1 MNIRFEIEYRTIYG
15 EDLFLNILKEDGSQE
30 HHALRTVDG
39 VIWACELNVD
49 VAIDYFYTVTWQGR
63 EKRSEWVFCPHSFD
77 PKEVA
82 SPDVRA
88 VQRDSWMD
96 APEDFRV
103 AGTLV
108 PVFSLRTRRSF
119 GVGDFGDLRQMVDW
133 IATTGQR
140 VLQILPINDTTSSHT
155 WADSYPYSCISVFA
169 LHPQYVEL
177 GALPALKSEKDRRHF
192 DKLRQELNAL
202 TQIDYER
209 VNAAKLEYLR
219 LIFDEEGKRI
229 LSTADFKTFFANNEQ
244 WLVPYAQYCHL
255 RDTYGTGDFSAWP
268 NHKQWAEADRKVLSN
283 PRNKAFKDVAFY
295 YFVQFVLA
303 QQLRGVHAYARSRG
317 VILKGDIP
325 IGVARHGCDVWQ
337 EPRYFNLNGQA
348 GAPPDDFSED
358 GQNWGFPTYNWDE
371 MLRDGCQ
378 WWERRFRNMARYFDA
393 YRIDHVLGFFRIWEI
408 PMPVKSGLLGQFSPA
423 LAFRREEI
431 YGYGISEETLKATVG
446 PIIKPQ
452 GTEVEAYNNTDYLF
466 LRDHR
471 NPELFHPRISGKKTS
486 CYSRLSNDQQQAFDA
501 LYEDFFYHRNN
512 QFWYEEAMQ
521 KLPKLV
527 KATRMLCCA
536 EDLGMVPAC
545 VKWVMDELGILSLE
559 LESMP
564 KEPWV
569 RFGHVENNPRRSVAT
584 ISSHDTPTLRMWWD
598 EDYER
603 TQDYFNNIL
612 HREGPAPH
620 PLPGWLAQEIIQRH
634 LDCPSMLCV
643 IALQDWLAID
653 EHLRNKDANAERV
666 NIPANPHHYWRYRMH
681 LNIEDLKHDKQFTE
695 GIREMVTL
703 GNRG

>member
-1 MNIRFEIEYRTIYG
+1 MNIKFEIEYRTIYG
-15 EDLFLNILKEDGSQE
+15 EDLFLNVLHNNGSQT
-30 HHALRTVDG
+30 RYPMSTTDG
-39 VIWACELNVD
+39 IIWSCNLSTEKP
-49 VAIDYFYTVTWQGR
+49 IEYFYTVTWQGR
-63 EKRSEWVFCPHSFD
+63 EKRTEWVFCPHSFD
-77 PKEVA
+77 PKEV
-82 SPDVRA
+82 SNPSLPV
-88 VQRDSWMD
+88 VQRDAWMD

-133 IATTGQR
+133 VATSGQR
-140 VLQILPINDTTSSHT
+140 LLQILPINDTTSSHT
-155 WADSYPYSCISVFA
+155 WGDSYPYSCISVFA

-177 GALPALKSEKDRRHF
+177 GALPKLKKEADRKRFEALR
-192 DKLRQELNAL
+192 LELNAL
-202 TQIDYER
+202 SQIDYER
-209 VNAAKLEYLR
+209 VNNAKLEYLR
-219 LIFDEEGKRI
+219 LLFQQEGKKV
-229 LSTADFKTFFANNEQ
+229 LASADFKSFFEEAQ
-244 WLVPYAQYCHL
+244 AWLVPYAQYCSL
-255 RDTYGTGDFSAWP
+255 RDTYGTGDFSQWP
-268 NHKQWAEADRKVLSN
+268 DHRQWDENDRKALSTIGTQLG
-283 PRNKAFKDVAFY
+283 DVAFW
-295 YFVQFVLA
+295 YFVQFLLA
-303 QQLRGVHAYARSRG
+303 QQLSGVHAFARTRG

-348 GAPPDDFSED
+348 GAPPDEFAED

-423 LAFRREEI
+423 LALSRDEI
-431 YGYGISEETLKATVG
+431 YGYGISHETLMNTVC
-446 PIIKPQ
+446 PIIKSADVS
-452 GTEVEAYNNTDYLF
+452 TNVLF
-466 LRDHR
+466 LRDHK
-471 NPELFHPRISGKKTS
+471 NPEVFHPRISAQKTEA
-486 CYSRLSNDQQQAFDA
+486 YAALSDQEKHAFDV
-501 LYEDFFYHRNN
+501 LYEQYFYHRNN

-527 KATRMLCCA
+527 RATRMLCCA

-545 VKWVMDELGILSLE
+545 VQWVMDELGILSLE

-564 KEPWV
+564 KEAWV
-569 RFGHVENNPRRSVAT
+569 RFGHIERNPRRSVAT

-603 TQDYFNNIL
+603 TQEYYNTIL
-612 HREGPAPH
+612 NLEGPAPH
-620 PLPGWLAQEIIQRH
+620 PLSGNLARHIIQRH
-634 LDCPSMLCV
+634 LNCPSMVCV
-643 IALQDWLAID
+643 IALQDWLATD
-653 EHLRNKDANAERV
+653 EQLRLKDAGAERI

-681 LNIEDLKHDKQFTE
+681 LNIEDLKNDKSFTE
-695 GIREMVTL
+695 GIYEMVVK
-703 GNRG
+703 GKRI

>member
-1 MNIRFEIEYRTIYG
+1 MNIKFEIEYRTIYG
-15 EDLFLNILKEDGSQE
+15 EDLFLNVLHNNGSQT
-30 HHALRTVDG
+30 RYPMSTTDG
-39 VIWACELNVD
+39 IIWSCNLSTEKP
-49 VAIDYFYTVTWQGR
+49 IEYFYTVTWQGR
-63 EKRSEWVFCPHSFD
+63 EKRTEWVFCPHSFD
-77 PKEVA
+77 PKEV
-82 SPDVRA
+82 SNPSLPV
-88 VQRDSWMD
+88 VQRDAWMD

-133 IATTGQR
+133 VATSGQR
-140 VLQILPINDTTSSHT
+140 LLQILPINDTTSSHT
-155 WADSYPYSCISVFA
+155 WGDSYPYSCISVFA

-177 GALPALKSEKDRRHF
+177 GALPKLKKEADRKRFEALR
-192 DKLRQELNAL
+192 LELNAL
-202 TQIDYER
+202 SQIDYER
-209 VNAAKLEYLR
+209 VNNAKLEYLR
-219 LIFDEEGKRI
+219 LLFQQEGKKV
-229 LSTADFKTFFANNEQ
+229 LASADFKSFFEEAQ
-244 WLVPYAQYCHL
+244 AWLVPYAQYCSL
-255 RDTYGTGDFSAWP
+255 RDTYGTGDFSQWP
-268 NHKQWAEADRKVLSN
+268 DHRQWDENDRKALSTIGTQLGN
-283 PRNKAFKDVAFY
+283 VAFW
-295 YFVQFVLA
+295 YFVQFILA
-303 QQLRGVHAYARSRG
+303 QQLSGVHAFARTRG

-348 GAPPDDFSED
+348 GAPPDEFAED

-423 LAFRREEI
+423 LALSRDEI
-431 YGYGISEETLKATVG
+431 YGYGISHETLMNTVC
-446 PIIKPQ
+446 PIIKSADVS
-452 GTEVEAYNNTDYLF
+452 TNVLF
-466 LRDHR
+466 LRDHK
-471 NPELFHPRISGKKTS
+471 NPEVFHPRISAQKTEA
-486 CYSRLSNDQQQAFDA
+486 YAALSDQEKHAFDV
-501 LYEDFFYHRNN
+501 LYEQYFYHRNN

-527 KATRMLCCA
+527 RATRMLCCA

-545 VKWVMDELGILSLE
+545 VQWVMDELGILSLE

-564 KEPWV
+564 KEAWV
-569 RFGHVENNPRRSVAT
+569 RFGHIERNPRRSVAT

-603 TQDYFNNIL
+603 TQEYYNTIL
-612 HREGPAPH
+612 NLEGPAPH
-620 PLPGWLAQEIIQRH
+620 PLSGNLARHIIQRH
-634 LDCPSMLCV
+634 LNCPSMVCV
-643 IALQDWLAID
+643 IALQDWLATD
-653 EHLRNKDANAERV
+653 EQLRLKEAGAERI

-681 LNIEDLKHDKQFTE
+681 LNIEDLKNDKSFTE
-695 GIREMVTL
+695 GIYEMVVK
-703 GNRG
+703 GKRI

>member
-1 MNIRFEIEYRTIYG
+1 MNIKFEIEYRTIYG
-15 EDLFLNILKEDGSQE
+15 EDLFLNVLHNDGSQT
-30 HHALRTVDG
+30 RYPMSTTDG
-39 VIWACELNVD
+39 IIWSCNLSTEKP
-49 VAIDYFYTVTWQGR
+49 IEYFYTVTWQGR
-63 EKRSEWVFCPHSFD
+63 EKRTEWVFCPHSFD
-77 PKEVA
+77 PKEV
-82 SPDVRA
+82 SNPSLPV
-88 VQRDSWMD
+88 VQRDAWMD

-133 IATTGQR
+133 VATSGQR
-140 VLQILPINDTTSSHT
+140 LLQILPINDTTSSHT
-155 WADSYPYSCISVFA
+155 WGDSYPYSCISVFA

-177 GALPALKSEKDRRHF
+177 GALPKLKKEADRKRFEALR
-192 DKLRQELNAL
+192 LELNAL
-202 TQIDYER
+202 SQIDYER
-209 VNAAKLEYLR
+209 VNNAKLEYLR
-219 LIFDEEGKRI
+219 LLFQQEGKKV
-229 LSTADFKTFFANNEQ
+229 LASADFKSFFEEAQ
-244 WLVPYAQYCHL
+244 AWLVPYAQYCSL
-255 RDTYGTGDFSAWP
+255 RDTYGTGDFSQWP
-268 NHKQWAEADRKVLSN
+268 DHRQWDENDRKALSTIGTQLG
-283 PRNKAFKDVAFY
+283 DVAFW
-295 YFVQFVLA
+295 YFVQFILA
-303 QQLRGVHAYARSRG
+303 QQLSGVHAFARTRG

-348 GAPPDDFSED
+348 GAPPDEFAED

-423 LAFRREEI
+423 LALSRDEI
-431 YGYGISEETLKATVG
+431 YGYGISHETLMNTVC
-446 PIIKPQ
+446 PIIKSADVS
-452 GTEVEAYNNTDYLF
+452 TNVLF
-466 LRDHR
+466 LRDHK
-471 NPELFHPRISGKKTS
+471 NPEVFHPRISAQKTEA
-486 CYSRLSNDQQQAFDA
+486 YAALSDQEKHAFDV
-501 LYEDFFYHRNN
+501 LYEQYFYHRNN

-527 KATRMLCCA
+527 RATRMLCCA

-545 VKWVMDELGILSLE
+545 VQWVMDELGILSLE

-564 KEPWV
+564 KEAWV
-569 RFGHVENNPRRSVAT
+569 RFGHIERNPRRSVAT

-603 TQDYFNNIL
+603 TQEYYNTIL
-612 HREGPAPH
+612 NFEGPAPH
-620 PLPGWLAQEIIQRH
+620 PLSGNLARHIIQRH
-634 LDCPSMLCV
+634 LNCPSMVCV
-643 IALQDWLAID
+643 IALQDWLATD
-653 EHLRNKDANAERV
+653 EQLRLKEAGAERI

-681 LNIEDLKHDKQFTE
+681 LNIEDLKNDKSFTE
-695 GIREMVTL
+695 GIYEMVKKEK
-703 GNRG
+703 RI

>member
-1 MNIRFEIEYRTIYG
+1 MNIKFEIEYRTIYG
-15 EDLFLNILKEDGSQE
+15 EDLFLNVLHNDGSQT
-30 HHALRTVDG
+30 RYPMSTTDG
-39 VIWACELNVD
+39 IIWSCNLSTEKP
-49 VAIDYFYTVTWQGR
+49 IEYFYTVTWQGR
-63 EKRSEWVFCPHSFD
+63 EKRTEWVFCPHSFD
-77 PKEVA
+77 PKEV
-82 SPDVRA
+82 SNPSLPV
-88 VQRDSWMD
+88 VQRDAWMD

-133 IATTGQR
+133 VATSGQR
-140 VLQILPINDTTSSHT
+140 LLQILPINDTTSSHT
-155 WADSYPYSCISVFA
+155 WGDSYPYSCISVFA

-177 GALPALKSEKDRRHF
+177 GALPKLKKEADRKRFEALR
-192 DKLRQELNAL
+192 LELNAL
-202 TQIDYER
+202 SQIDYER
-209 VNAAKLEYLR
+209 VNNAKLEYLR
-219 LIFDEEGKRI
+219 LLFQQEGKKV
-229 LSTADFKTFFANNEQ
+229 LASADFKSFFEEAQ
-244 WLVPYAQYCHL
+244 AWLVPYAQYCSL
-255 RDTYGTGDFSAWP
+255 RDTYGTGDFSQWP
-268 NHKQWAEADRKVLSN
+268 DHRQWDENDRKALSTIGTQLG
-283 PRNKAFKDVAFY
+283 DVAFW
-295 YFVQFVLA
+295 YFVQFILA
-303 QQLRGVHAYARSRG
+303 QQLSGVHAFARTRG

-348 GAPPDDFSED
+348 GAPPDEFAED

-423 LAFRREEI
+423 LALSRDEI
-431 YGYGISEETLKATVG
+431 YGYGISHETLMNTVC
-446 PIIKPQ
+446 PIIKSADVS
-452 GTEVEAYNNTDYLF
+452 TNVLF
-466 LRDHR
+466 LRDHK
-471 NPELFHPRISGKKTS
+471 NPEVFHPRISAQKTEA
-486 CYSRLSNDQQQAFDA
+486 YAALSDQEKHAFDV
-501 LYEDFFYHRNN
+501 LYEQYFYHRNN

-527 KATRMLCCA
+527 RATRMLCCA

-545 VKWVMDELGILSLE
+545 VQWVMDELGILSLE

-564 KEPWV
+564 KEAWV
-569 RFGHVENNPRRSVAT
+569 RFGHIEHNPRRSVAT

-603 TQDYFNNIL
+603 TQEYYNTIL
-612 HREGPAPH
+612 NLEGPAPH
-620 PLPGWLAQEIIQRH
+620 PLSGNLARHIIQRH
-634 LDCPSMLCV
+634 LNCPSMVCV

-653 EHLRNKDANAERV
+653 EQLRLKEAGAERI

-681 LNIEDLKHDKQFTE
+681 LNIEDLKNDKSFTE
-695 GIREMVTL
+695 GIYEMVVK
-703 GNRG
+703 GKRI

>member
-15 EDLFLNILKEDGSQE
+15 EDLFLNVLEPDGSQTR
-30 HHALRTVDG
+30 HPLSTRDG
-39 VIWACELNVD
+39 VIWAIELSID
-49 VAIDYFYTVTWQGR
+49 HAIDYFYTVTWQGR

-77 PKEVA
+77 PKEV
-82 SPDVRA
+82 SNPDLPA
-88 VQRDSWMD
+88 VQRDAWMD

-103 AGTLV
+103 AGTLI
-108 PVFSLRTRRSF
+108 PVFSLRSRRSF

-133 IATTGQR
+133 VATTGQR
-140 VLQILPINDTTSSHT
+140 LLQILPINDTTSSHT

-177 GALPALKSEKDRRHF
+177 GALPALKSEKDRRRF
-192 DKLRQELNAL
+192 DKLRQELNGL
-202 TQIDYER
+202 PQIDYER
-209 VNAAKLEYLR
+209 VNAAKLEYLQ
-219 LIFDEEGKRI
+219 LLYEQEGKKT
-229 LSTADFKTFFANNEQ
+229 LATADFKAFFADNEQ

-255 RDTYGTGDFSAWP
+255 RDAYGTGDFSSWP
-268 NHKQWAEADRKVLSN
+268 DHNQWNEDDRKVLSN
-283 PRNKAFKDVAFY
+283 PRNKGFKDVAFH
-295 YFVQFVLA
+295 YFVQFILA
-303 QQLRGVHAYARSRG
+303 QQLRGVHAYARSRS

-348 GAPPDDFSED
+348 GAPPDDFAED

-378 WWERRFRNMARYFDA
+378 WWERRFRSMARYFDA

-408 PMPVKSGLLGQFSPA
+408 PMPAKSGLLGQFSPA
-423 LAFRREEI
+423 LALSRDEI
-431 YGYGISEETLKATVG
+431 VRAGISLETLKANVA
-446 PIIKPQ
+446 PIIR
-452 GTEVEAYNNTDYLF
+452 GGEVPSTNFLF
-466 LRDHR
+466 LRDHK
-471 NPELFHPRISGKKTS
+471 NPELFHPRISAQKTEAFQ
-486 CYSRLSNDQQQAFDA
+486 RLSNDEQQAFNA
-501 LYEDFFYHRNN
+501 LYEDYFYHRNN

-545 VKWVMDELGILSLE
+545 VKWVMDELDILSLE

-620 PLPGWLAQEIIQRH
+620 PLPGWLAQDIIQRH

-653 EHLRNKDANAERV
+653 EHLRLKDANAERI

-695 GIREMVTL
+695 GIRRMIVL
-703 GNRG
+703 GNRI

>member
-1 MNIRFEIEYRTIYG
+1 MNIKFEIEYRTIYG
-15 EDLFLNILKEDGSQE
+15 EDLFLNVLHNDGSQT
-30 HHALRTVDG
+30 RYPMSTTDG
-39 VIWACELNVD
+39 IIWSCNLSTEKP
-49 VAIDYFYTVTWQGR
+49 IEYFYTVTWQGR
-63 EKRSEWVFCPHSFD
+63 EKRTEWVFCPHSFD
-77 PKEVA
+77 PKEV
-82 SPDVRA
+82 SNPSLPV
-88 VQRDSWMD
+88 VQRDAWMD

-133 IATTGQR
+133 VATSGQR
-140 VLQILPINDTTSSHT
+140 LLQILPINDTTSSHT
-155 WADSYPYSCISVFA
+155 WGDSYPYSCISVFA

-177 GALPALKSEKDRRHF
+177 GALPKLKKEADRKRFEALR
-192 DKLRQELNAL
+192 LELNAL
-202 TQIDYER
+202 SQIDYER
-209 VNAAKLEYLR
+209 VNNAKLEYLR
-219 LIFDEEGKRI
+219 LLFQQEGKKV
-229 LSTADFKTFFANNEQ
+229 LASADFKSFFEEAQ
-244 WLVPYAQYCHL
+244 AWLVPYAQYCSL
-255 RDTYGTGDFSAWP
+255 RDTYGTGDFSQWP
-268 NHKQWAEADRKVLSN
+268 DHRQWDENDRKALSTIGTQLG
-283 PRNKAFKDVAFY
+283 DVAFW
-295 YFVQFVLA
+295 YFVQFILA
-303 QQLRGVHAYARSRG
+303 QQLSGVHAFARTRG

-348 GAPPDDFSED
+348 GAPPDEFAED

-423 LAFRREEI
+423 LALSRDEI
-431 YGYGISEETLKATVG
+431 YGYGISHETLMNTVC
-446 PIIKPQ
+446 PIIKSADVS
-452 GTEVEAYNNTDYLF
+452 TNVLF
-466 LRDHR
+466 LRDHK
-471 NPELFHPRISGKKTS
+471 NPEVFHPRISAQKTEA
-486 CYSRLSNDQQQAFDA
+486 YAALSDQEKHAFDV
-501 LYEDFFYHRNN
+501 LYEQYFYHRNN

-527 KATRMLCCA
+527 RATRMLCCA

-545 VKWVMDELGILSLE
+545 VQWVMDELGILSLE

-564 KEPWV
+564 KEAWV
-569 RFGHVENNPRRSVAT
+569 RFGHIERNPRRSVAT

-603 TQDYFNNIL
+603 TQEYYNTIL
-612 HREGPAPH
+612 NFEGPAPH
-620 PLPGWLAQEIIQRH
+620 PLSGNLARHIIQRH
-634 LDCPSMLCV
+634 LNCPSMVCV
-643 IALQDWLAID
+643 IALQDWLATD
-653 EHLRNKDANAERV
+653 EQLRLKDAGAERI

-681 LNIEDLKHDKQFTE
+681 LNIEDLKNDKSFTE
-695 GIREMVTL
+695 GIYEMVVK
-703 GNRG
+703 GKRI

>member
-1 MNIRFEIEYRTIYG
+1 MNIKFEIEYRTIYG
-15 EDLFLNILKEDGSQE
+15 EDLFLNVLHNNGSQT
-30 HHALRTVDG
+30 RYPMSTTDG
-39 VIWACELNVD
+39 IIWSCNLSTEKP
-49 VAIDYFYTVTWQGR
+49 IEYFYTVTWQGR
-63 EKRSEWVFCPHSFD
+63 EKRTEWVFCPHSFD
-77 PKEVA
+77 PKEV
-82 SPDVRA
+82 SNPSLPV
-88 VQRDSWMD
+88 VQRDAWMD

-133 IATTGQR
+133 VATSGQR
-140 VLQILPINDTTSSHT
+140 LLQILPINDTTSSHT
-155 WADSYPYSCISVFA
+155 WGDSYPYSCISVFA

-177 GALPALKSEKDRRHF
+177 GALPKLKKEADRKRFVALR
-192 DKLRQELNAL
+192 LELNAL
-202 TQIDYER
+202 SQIDYER
-209 VNAAKLEYLR
+209 VNNAKLEYLR
-219 LIFDEEGKRI
+219 LLFQQEGKKV
-229 LSTADFKTFFANNEQ
+229 LASADFKSFFEEAQ
-244 WLVPYAQYCHL
+244 AWLVPYAQYCSL
-255 RDTYGTGDFSAWP
+255 RDAYGTGDFSQWP
-268 NHKQWAEADRKVLSN
+268 DHRQWDENDRKALSTIGTQLG
-283 PRNKAFKDVAFY
+283 DVAFW
-295 YFVQFVLA
+295 YFVQFILA
-303 QQLRGVHAYARSRG
+303 QQLSGVHAFARTRG

-348 GAPPDDFSED
+348 GAPPDEFAED

-423 LAFRREEI
+423 LALSRDEI
-431 YGYGISEETLKATVG
+431 YGYGISHETLMNTVC
-446 PIIKPQ
+446 PIIKSADVS
-452 GTEVEAYNNTDYLF
+452 TNVLF
-466 LRDHR
+466 LRDHK
-471 NPELFHPRISGKKTS
+471 NPEVFHPRISAQKTEA
-486 CYSRLSNDQQQAFDA
+486 YAALSDQEKHAFDV
-501 LYEDFFYHRNN
+501 LYEQYFYHRNN

-527 KATRMLCCA
+527 RATRMLCCA

-545 VKWVMDELGILSLE
+545 VQWVMDELGILSLE

-564 KEPWV
+564 KEAWV
-569 RFGHVENNPRRSVAT
+569 RFGHIERNPRRSVAT

-603 TQDYFNNIL
+603 TQEYYNTIL
-612 HREGPAPH
+612 NLEGPAPH
-620 PLPGWLAQEIIQRH
+620 PLSGNLARHIIQRH
-634 LDCPSMLCV
+634 LNCPSMVCV

-653 EHLRNKDANAERV
+653 EQLRLKEAGAERI

-681 LNIEDLKHDKQFTE
+681 LNIEDLKNDKSFTE
-695 GIREMVTL
+695 GIYEMVVK
-703 GNRG
+703 GKRI

>member
-1 MNIRFEIEYRTIYG
+1 MSTTDGIIWSCNLSTEKPIE
-15 EDLFLNILKEDGSQE
+15 
-30 HHALRTVDG
+30 
-39 VIWACELNVD
+39 
-49 VAIDYFYTVTWQGR
+49 YFYTVTWQGR
-63 EKRSEWVFCPHSFD
+63 EKRTEWVFCPHSFD
-77 PKEVA
+77 PKEV
-82 SPDVRA
+82 SNPSLPV
-88 VQRDSWMD
+88 VQRDAWMD

-133 IATTGQR
+133 VATSGQR
-140 VLQILPINDTTSSHT
+140 LLQILPINDTTSSHT
-155 WADSYPYSCISVFA
+155 WGDSYPYSCISVFA

-177 GALPALKSEKDRRHF
+177 GALPKLKKEADRKRFEALR
-192 DKLRQELNAL
+192 LELNAL
-202 TQIDYER
+202 SQIDYER
-209 VNAAKLEYLR
+209 VNNAKLEYLR
-219 LIFDEEGKRI
+219 LLFQQEGKKV
-229 LSTADFKTFFANNEQ
+229 LASADFKSFFEEAQ
-244 WLVPYAQYCHL
+244 AWLVPYAQYCSL
-255 RDTYGTGDFSAWP
+255 RDTYGTGDFSQWP
-268 NHKQWAEADRKVLSN
+268 DHRQWDENDRKALSTIGTQLG
-283 PRNKAFKDVAFY
+283 DVAFW
-295 YFVQFVLA
+295 YFVQFILA
-303 QQLRGVHAYARSRG
+303 QQLSGVHAFARTRG

-348 GAPPDDFSED
+348 GAPPDEFAED

-423 LAFRREEI
+423 LALSRDEI
-431 YGYGISEETLKATVG
+431 YGYGISHETLMNTVC
-446 PIIKPQ
+446 PIIKSADVS
-452 GTEVEAYNNTDYLF
+452 TNVLF
-466 LRDHR
+466 LRDHK
-471 NPELFHPRISGKKTS
+471 NPEVFHPRISAQKTEA
-486 CYSRLSNDQQQAFDA
+486 YAALSDQEKHAFDV
-501 LYEDFFYHRNN
+501 LYEQYFYHRNN

-527 KATRMLCCA
+527 RATRMLCCA

-545 VKWVMDELGILSLE
+545 VQWVMDELGILSLE

-564 KEPWV
+564 KEAWV
-569 RFGHVENNPRRSVAT
+569 RFGHIERNPRRSVAT

-603 TQDYFNNIL
+603 TQEYYNTIL
-612 HREGPAPH
+612 NLEGPAPH
-620 PLPGWLAQEIIQRH
+620 PLSGNLARHIIQRH
-634 LDCPSMLCV
+634 LNCPSMVCV
-643 IALQDWLAID
+643 IALQDWLATD
-653 EHLRNKDANAERV
+653 EQLRLKDAGAERI

-681 LNIEDLKHDKQFTE
+681 LNIEDLKNDKSFTE
-695 GIREMVTL
+695 GIYEMVVK
-703 GNRG
+703 GKRI

>member
-1 MNIRFEIEYRTIYG
+1 MNIKFEIEYRTIYG
-15 EDLFLNILKEDGSQE
+15 EDIFLNVLHNNGSQT
-30 HHALRTVDG
+30 RYPMSTTDG
-39 VIWACELNVD
+39 IIWSCNLSTEKP
-49 VAIDYFYTVTWQGR
+49 IEYFYTVTWQGR
-63 EKRSEWVFCPHSFD
+63 EKRTEWVFCPHSFD
-77 PKEVA
+77 PKEV
-82 SPDVRA
+82 SNPSLPV
-88 VQRDSWMD
+88 VQRDAWMD

-133 IATTGQR
+133 VATSGQR
-140 VLQILPINDTTSSHT
+140 LLQILPINDTTSSHT
-155 WADSYPYSCISVFA
+155 WGDSYPYSCISVFA

-177 GALPALKSEKDRRHF
+177 GALPKLKKEADRKRFEALR
-192 DKLRQELNAL
+192 LELNAL
-202 TQIDYER
+202 SQIDYER
-209 VNAAKLEYLR
+209 VNNAKLEYLR
-219 LIFDEEGKRI
+219 LLFQQEGKKV
-229 LSTADFKTFFANNEQ
+229 LASADFKSFFEEAQ
-244 WLVPYAQYCHL
+244 AWLVPYAQYCSL
-255 RDTYGTGDFSAWP
+255 RDTYGTGDFSQWP
-268 NHKQWAEADRKVLSN
+268 DHRQWDENDRKALSTIGTQLG
-283 PRNKAFKDVAFY
+283 DVAFW
-295 YFVQFVLA
+295 YFVQFILA
-303 QQLRGVHAYARSRG
+303 QQLSGVHAFARTRG

-348 GAPPDDFSED
+348 GAPPDEFAED

-423 LAFRREEI
+423 LALSRDEI
-431 YGYGISEETLKATVG
+431 YGYGISHETLMNTVC
-446 PIIKPQ
+446 PIIKSADVS
-452 GTEVEAYNNTDYLF
+452 TNVLF
-466 LRDHR
+466 LRDHK
-471 NPELFHPRISGKKTS
+471 NPEVFHPRISAQKTEA
-486 CYSRLSNDQQQAFDA
+486 YAALSDQEKHAFDV
-501 LYEDFFYHRNN
+501 LYEQYFYHRNN

-527 KATRMLCCA
+527 RATRMLCCA

-545 VKWVMDELGILSLE
+545 VQWVMDELGILSLE

-564 KEPWV
+564 KEAWV
-569 RFGHVENNPRRSVAT
+569 RFGHIERNPRRSVAT

-603 TQDYFNNIL
+603 TQEYYNTIL
-612 HREGPAPH
+612 NFEGPAPH
-620 PLPGWLAQEIIQRH
+620 PLSGNLARHIIQRH
-634 LDCPSMLCV
+634 LNCPSMVCV

-653 EHLRNKDANAERV
+653 EQLRLKEAGAERI

-681 LNIEDLKHDKQFTE
+681 LNIEDLKNDKSFTE
-695 GIREMVTL
+695 GIYEMVVK
-703 GNRG
+703 GKRI

>member
-1 MNIRFEIEYRTIYG
+1 MSTTDGIIWSCNLSTEKPIE
-15 EDLFLNILKEDGSQE
+15 
-30 HHALRTVDG
+30 
-39 VIWACELNVD
+39 
-49 VAIDYFYTVTWQGR
+49 YFYTVTWQGR
-63 EKRSEWVFCPHSFD
+63 EKRTEWVFCPHSFD
-77 PKEVA
+77 PKEV
-82 SPDVRA
+82 SNPSLPV
-88 VQRDSWMD
+88 VQRDAWMD

-133 IATTGQR
+133 VATSGQR
-140 VLQILPINDTTSSHT
+140 LLQILPINDTTSSHT
-155 WADSYPYSCISVFA
+155 WGDSYPYSCISVFA

-177 GALPALKSEKDRRHF
+177 GALPKLKKEADRKRFEALR
-192 DKLRQELNAL
+192 LELNAL
-202 TQIDYER
+202 SQIDYER
-209 VNAAKLEYLR
+209 VNNAKLEYLR
-219 LIFDEEGKRI
+219 LLFQQEGKKV
-229 LSTADFKTFFANNEQ
+229 LASADFKSFFEEAQ
-244 WLVPYAQYCHL
+244 AWLVPYAQYCSL
-255 RDTYGTGDFSAWP
+255 RDTYGTGDFSQWP
-268 NHKQWAEADRKVLSN
+268 DHRQWDENDRKALSTIGTQLG
-283 PRNKAFKDVAFY
+283 DVAFW
-295 YFVQFVLA
+295 YFVQFILA
-303 QQLRGVHAYARSRG
+303 QQLSGVHAFARTRG

-348 GAPPDDFSED
+348 GAPPDEFAED

-423 LAFRREEI
+423 LALSRDEI
-431 YGYGISEETLKATVG
+431 YGYGISHETLMNTVC
-446 PIIKPQ
+446 PIIKSADVS
-452 GTEVEAYNNTDYLF
+452 TNVLF
-466 LRDHR
+466 LRDHK
-471 NPELFHPRISGKKTS
+471 NPEVFHPRISAQKTEA
-486 CYSRLSNDQQQAFDA
+486 YAALSDQEKHAFDV
-501 LYEDFFYHRNN
+501 LYEQYFYHRNN

-527 KATRMLCCA
+527 RATRMLCCA

-545 VKWVMDELGILSLE
+545 VQWVMDELGILSLE

-564 KEPWV
+564 KEAWV
-569 RFGHVENNPRRSVAT
+569 RFGHIERNPRRSVAT

-603 TQDYFNNIL
+603 TQEYYNTIL
-612 HREGPAPH
+612 NLEGPAPH
-620 PLPGWLAQEIIQRH
+620 PLSGNLARHIIQRH
-634 LDCPSMLCV
+634 LSCPSMVCV
-643 IALQDWLAID
+643 IALQDWLATD
-653 EHLRNKDANAERV
+653 EQLRLKDAGAERI

-681 LNIEDLKHDKQFTE
+681 LNIEDLKNDKSFTE
-695 GIREMVTL
+695 GIYEMVVK
-703 GNRG
+703 GKRI

>member
-1 MNIRFEIEYRTIYG
+1 MNIKFEIEYRTIYG
-15 EDLFLNILKEDGSQE
+15 EDIFLNVLHNNGSQT
-30 HHALRTVDG
+30 RYPMSTTDG
-39 VIWACELNVD
+39 IIWSCNLSTEKP
-49 VAIDYFYTVTWQGR
+49 IEYFYTVTWQGR
-63 EKRSEWVFCPHSFD
+63 EKRTEWVFCPHSFD
-77 PKEVA
+77 PKEV
-82 SPDVRA
+82 SNPSLPV
-88 VQRDSWMD
+88 VQRDAWMD

-133 IATTGQR
+133 VATSGQR
-140 VLQILPINDTTSSHT
+140 LLQILPINDTTSSHT
-155 WADSYPYSCISVFA
+155 WGDSYPYSCISVFA

-177 GALPALKSEKDRRHF
+177 GALPKLKKEADRKRFEALR
-192 DKLRQELNAL
+192 LELNAL
-202 TQIDYER
+202 SQIDYER
-209 VNAAKLEYLR
+209 VNNAKLEYLR
-219 LIFDEEGKRI
+219 LLFQQEGKKV
-229 LSTADFKTFFANNEQ
+229 LASADFKSFFEEAQ
-244 WLVPYAQYCHL
+244 AWLVPYAQYCSL
-255 RDTYGTGDFSAWP
+255 RDTYGTGDFSQWP
-268 NHKQWAEADRKVLSN
+268 DHRQWDENDRKALSTIGTQLG
-283 PRNKAFKDVAFY
+283 DVAFW
-295 YFVQFVLA
+295 YFVQFILA
-303 QQLRGVHAYARSRG
+303 QQLSGVHAFARTRG

-348 GAPPDDFSED
+348 GAPPDEFAED

-423 LAFRREEI
+423 LALSRDEI
-431 YGYGISEETLKATVG
+431 YGYGISHETLMNTVC
-446 PIIKPQ
+446 PIIKSADVS
-452 GTEVEAYNNTDYLF
+452 TNVLF
-466 LRDHR
+466 LRDHK
-471 NPELFHPRISGKKTS
+471 NPEVFHPRISAQKTEA
-486 CYSRLSNDQQQAFDA
+486 YAALSDQEKHAFDV
-501 LYEDFFYHRNN
+501 LYEQYFYHRNN

-527 KATRMLCCA
+527 RATRMLCCA

-545 VKWVMDELGILSLE
+545 VQWVMDELGILSLE

-564 KEPWV
+564 KEAWV
-569 RFGHVENNPRRSVAT
+569 RFGHIERNPRRSVAT

-603 TQDYFNNIL
+603 TQEYYNTIL
-612 HREGPAPH
+612 NFEGPAPH
-620 PLPGWLAQEIIQRH
+620 PLSGNLARHIIQRH
-634 LDCPSMLCV
+634 LNCPSMVCV
-643 IALQDWLAID
+643 IALQDWLATD
-653 EHLRNKDANAERV
+653 EQLRLKEAGAERI

-681 LNIEDLKHDKQFTE
+681 LNIEDLKNDKSFTE
-695 GIREMVTL
+695 GIYEMVVK
-703 GNRG
+703 GKRI